1 MNTNLLTARRL
12 GLAAILAILALGAG
26 PVPAQHDG
34 AQDTD
39 AKGNDPMAAIA
50 ADDDDD
56 FGPGGGRFEGRMGRR
71 LGLTEGQQDAVAKI
85 HEAGRARDLPLRKQL
100 RQLRHDLKGE
110 MMKDEPSEKAALAIV
125 SRLGDVRTKLQSGR
139 LSDRLAVR
147 ALLTEEQ
154 REHLPQ
160 WGLEGERGGRG
171 ERGGPRAGH
180 MRGGRGG
187 PGCDASACDGNGPG
201 RGGPGQGPRGPRGP
215 RWHQERDAD

>member
-1 MNTNLLTARRL
+1 MNTNPITARRL

-26 PVPAQHDG
+26 PVPAQHDES
-34 AQDTD
+34 QDRD
-39 AKGNDPMAAIA
+39 AMPAIA

-154 REHLPQ
+154 RERLPQ

-187 PGCDASACDGNGPG
+187 RGGPGCEAPACDGNGPG
-201 RGGPGQGPRGPRGP
+201 RGGPGQGPRGPR
-215 RWHQERDAD
+215 WHQERDAD

>member
-1 MNTNLLTARRL
+1 MNTNPFTARRL

-26 PVPAQHDG
+26 PVPAQHDA
-34 AQDTD
+34 AQDSK
-39 AKGNDPMAAIA
+39 AMPAIA
-50 ADDDDD
+50 ADDDD
-56 FGPGGGRFEGRMGRR
+56 FAGPGGGRFEGRLGRR
-71 LGLTEGQQDAVAKI
+71 LGLTDAQQEAVAKI

-110 MMKDEPSEKAALAIV
+110 MMKDEPSEKAALTIV

-154 REHLPQ
+154 RERLPQ

-187 PGCDASACDGNGPG
+187 RGGPGCEAPACDGNGPG
-201 RGGPGQGPRGPRGP
+201 RGGPGQGPRGQ

>member
-12 GLAAILAILALGAG
+12 GLAALLAILALGAG
-26 PVPAQHDG
+26 PVPAQDDNERG
-34 AQDTD
+34 S
-39 AKGNDPMAAIA
+39 DPTAAIA
-50 ADDDDD
+50 AADDGF
-56 FGPGGGRFEGRMGRR
+56 FGPGGGRFEGRLGRR
-71 LGLTEGQQDAVAKI
+71 LGLTDGQQEAVAKI

-110 MMKDEPSEKAALAIV
+110 MMKDAPSEKAALAIV
-125 SRLGDVRTKLQSGR
+125 ARLGDVRTKLQSGR

-154 REHLPQ
+154 RERLPQ

-171 ERGGPRAGH
+171 ERGGARVGH

-187 PGCDASACDGNGPG
+187 PGGSRGPGCDGAVCDGNGPG
-201 RGGPGQGPRGPRGP
+201 RGRSGQGPRGP